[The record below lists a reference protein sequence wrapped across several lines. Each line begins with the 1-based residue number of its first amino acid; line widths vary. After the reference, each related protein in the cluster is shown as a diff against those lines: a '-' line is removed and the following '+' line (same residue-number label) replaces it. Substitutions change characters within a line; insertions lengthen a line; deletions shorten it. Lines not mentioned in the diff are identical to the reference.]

1 MTDTRHGRA
10 GPEVLRAAGVAA
22 PPRKGPSTLADSR
35 RIVRS
40 EEPRGHAGAVRFR
53 LPSPLP
59 AETGSLRFRAGGFRA
74 PARGGA
80 GTSPCWRPTPVLPCP
95 GFTRLGFS
103 GRGCVQV
110 LQRCPERKK
119 LVPRLTR
126 LSNPSARPCHTG
138 RRTPRNLRP
147 KGPGNPASRART
159 REAYVSPASYPRFSK
174 YFLRRSPQFG
184 IPAPGRTTCSR
195 SRVCTPRP
203 GEEPA
208 GSQRLHQKAA
218 GGVIDRSWL
227 SPPAR
232 ASSYPLFG
240 LFPPPHPARPPFQ

>member
-147 KGPGNPASRART
+147 REGPKAQETLP
-159 REAYVSPASYPRFSK
+159 
-174 YFLRRSPQFG
+174 
-184 IPAPGRTTCSR
+184 PAPEHGRPTSLLHL
-195 SRVCTPRP
+195 TPGSQNIFSDVAPNSGSQRP
-203 GEEPA
+203 GEPRA
-208 GSQRLHQKAA
+208 PGAA
-218 GGVIDRSWL
+218 C
-227 SPPAR
+227 A
-232 ASSYPLFG
+232 
-240 LFPPPHPARPPFQ
+240 HPAQGRSRPVPSDSTRKLPAV